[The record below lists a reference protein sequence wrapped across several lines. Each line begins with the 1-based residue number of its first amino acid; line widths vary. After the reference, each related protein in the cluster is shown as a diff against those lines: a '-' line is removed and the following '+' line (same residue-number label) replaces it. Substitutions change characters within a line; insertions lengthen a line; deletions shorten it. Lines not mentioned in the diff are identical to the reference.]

1 MKRGALV
8 HALRFT
14 DSVALAR
21 GFEEIAR
28 HEFVE
33 DCLIDLEGLRI
44 RFIAAS
50 EPARALIERIY
61 LDGGLAFSTRHRV
74 RVRGVARRR

>member
-21 GFEEIAR
+21 AFEEIAS

-33 DCLIDLEGLRI
+33 DCLIDLEALRI
-44 RFIAAS
+44 RFIAAA
-50 EPARALIERIY
+50 EPARTLIERIY
-61 LDGGLAFSTRHRV
+61 LHGGLAFSTRHRV
-74 RVRGVARRR
+74 RLRAIARRR